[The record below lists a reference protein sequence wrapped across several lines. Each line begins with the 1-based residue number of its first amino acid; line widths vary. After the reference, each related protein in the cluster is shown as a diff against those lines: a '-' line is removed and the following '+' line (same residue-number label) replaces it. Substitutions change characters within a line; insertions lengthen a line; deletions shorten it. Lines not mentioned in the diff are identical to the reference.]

1 MAAPIK
7 EVAAD
12 SSERNR
18 AFIKHT
24 LLYYI
29 NDIDSG
35 KHNQPREPSSSGH
48 CGCVPDC
55 VRVYVFREHVHARAA
70 SAQRTFI
77 RQQKRTI
84 SY

>member
-7 EVAAD
+7 EVAED

-35 KHNQPREPSSSGH
+35 KHNQPRESPPPPAIV
-48 CGCVPDC
+48 CPALC
-55 VRVYVFREHVHARAA
+55 VYVCVCVCAYLFREHVHARAA
-70 SAQRTFI
+70 STAA
-77 RQQKRTI
+77 
-84 SY
+84 YLH